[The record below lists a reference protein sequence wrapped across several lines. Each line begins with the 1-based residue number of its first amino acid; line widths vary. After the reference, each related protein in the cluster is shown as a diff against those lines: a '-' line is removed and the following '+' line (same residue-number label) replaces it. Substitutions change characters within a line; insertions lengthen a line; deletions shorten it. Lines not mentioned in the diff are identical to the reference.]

1 MDKVVKPVEKQFF
14 LNNIAFF
21 LSVRGKVL
29 NNFRNELF
37 PIKYLDKIQ
46 HPKLELDLELELKLE
61 PELELELEPEPKP
74 ESKPV
79 PILKHR
85 KHSLKSLE
93 EFLNEFTHAE
103 KNINKEIFN

>member
-1 MDKVVKPVEKQFF
+1 M
-14 LNNIAFF
+14 
-21 LSVRGKVL
+21 
-29 NNFRNELF
+29 
-37 PIKYLDKIQ
+37 
-46 HPKLELDLELELKLE
+46 
-61 PELELELEPEPKP
+61 ELEPEPKP

-103 KNINKEIFN
+103 KDINKEIFRNYFKYENSSSSLKYLFQVDKKNVAIKQIIINESIKLMEDIKKFLKIKIKKSSQYC